1 MTLVQQAKIETY
13 TRYLTNNIKNG
24 ILSCGFITRNSN
36 ESPITICY
44 DYYSCF
50 VLLQGSGRLID
61 VETGQVY
68 QLAPNALCQQLPGKK
83 YSLIIESSEPWYE
96 FQLSLGES
104 TFHSLASLDLLNIVT
119 PVFEI
124 NVKPYLEQWFM
135 DLSIQLKT
143 TTSTELHEV
152 LFNMQKLL
160 INLQRENIIN
170 QSKDIETI
178 ISGTKHMLYQDI
190 SLEEIAASFHISYE
204 KLRKLFKESVGIS
217 PKKYRLQTKFHFAE
231 RLLNEGHSVKSV
243 ASQVGYEDPFIFS
256 RQFKKYMGK
265 SPSVFKKP
273 SPEGFSSGE

>member
-1 MTLVQQAKIETY
+1 MTLVKQAKIDTY
-13 TRYLTNNIKNG
+13 TRYITSDTKNG
-24 ILSCGFITRNSN
+24 ILSCGFASRNSI
-36 ESPITICY
+36 ESPMTICCE
-44 DYYSCF
+44 YYSCF

-61 VETGQVY
+61 VETSQYY
-68 QLAPNALCQQLPGKK
+68 QLVPNSLCQLLPGKK
-83 YSLIIESSEPWYE
+83 YSVIIESSEPWNE
-96 FQLSLGES
+96 FHLSLGES
-104 TFHSLASLDLLNIVT
+104 TFQSLASLELINILT

-124 NVKPYLEQWFM
+124 SVKPYLKQWFI

-143 TTSTELHEV
+143 TTTAELHEV

-160 INLQRENIIN
+160 INLHRENLVN

-178 ISGTKHMLYQDI
+178 ISGTKHMLYEDI
-190 SLEEIAASFHISYE
+190 SLEEIAASFHMSYE
-204 KLRKLFKESVGIS
+204 KLRKLFKEFVGIS

-265 SPSVFKKP
+265 SPSVFKKN
-273 SPEGFSSGE
+273 SPEKTP